1 MISGV
6 HLGIMLYLQLLC
18 SILREVTSDGNIAT
32 TSFLKMNVTAEI
44 YCIKSDCTGV
54 PDKVAT

>member
-18 SILREVTSDGNIAT
+18 IILREVTSDGNIAT

-44 YCIKSDCTGV
+44 Y
-54 PDKVAT
+54 